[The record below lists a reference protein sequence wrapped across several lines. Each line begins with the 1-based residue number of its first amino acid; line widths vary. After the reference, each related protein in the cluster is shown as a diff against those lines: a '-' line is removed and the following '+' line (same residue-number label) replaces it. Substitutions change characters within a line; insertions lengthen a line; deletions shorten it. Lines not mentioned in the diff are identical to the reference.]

1 MPAPCH
7 PDRWTAVDR
16 YLADLLLEPD
26 AALDAALEA
35 SAAAGLPAHGVS
47 PTQGR
52 LLELLARSQG
62 ARTILE
68 LGTLG
73 AYSTIWLARA
83 LPPGGRLVTLELDA
97 GYAEVAHA
105 NLARAGVADA
115 VEVRV
120 GPARDTLAALA
131 AEGHDPFDLVFIDA
145 DKASNAEYLAAALEL
160 SRPGTLIVADN
171 VIRGGSVLDGDDASA
186 VGVRRFFDLLAA
198 EPRLRATAIQ
208 TVGEKGYDGF
218 ALAVV
223 L

>member
-1 MPAPCH
+1 VPVSDQ
-7 PDRWTAVDR
+7 DRWTAVDR
-16 YLADLLLEPD
+16 YLADRLLEPD
-26 AALDAALEA
+26 DALDQALEA
-35 SAAAGLPAHGVS
+35 STAAGLPSAGVT

-52 LLELLARSQG
+52 LLELLARIQG
-62 ARTILE
+62 VRTILE

-83 LPPGGRLVTLELDA
+83 LPPGGRLITLELDA
-97 GYAEVAHA
+97 GYAEVARA
-105 NLARAGVADA
+105 NLARAGLAEL

-120 GPARDTLAALA
+120 GPARDTLAAIA
-131 AEGHDPFDLVFIDA
+131 GEGHDPFDLVFIDA

-171 VIRGGSVLDGDDASA
+171 VVRGGSVLDGDDASA
-186 VGVRRFFDLLAA
+186 VGVRRFFDLIAA

-223 L
+223 G